1 MKPATF
7 RKLGSLVLALTI
19 LGAAAGQQP
28 LTNEEIIKMVKSG
41 LGEDI
46 IVTVIDRQP
55 GTLSTTADDLIRL
68 KQAGATDKVLA
79 AMLRKTGA
87 QSATPATTNA
97 AAPSSAPDASVPKSR
112 DVSDLINGYGAE
124 RGRAH
129 ESGPASGPQEA
140 GAANGGTNIFF
151 RTWHDPRENA
161 FELGVPE
168 GWKVAGGWVRKNHV
182 DAGGVVQ
189 VQSPDGKIQ
198 IFVGDPEIQSYQT
211 PGRASQMMG
220 LREGQTVAGNGGGSV
235 VISRFL
241 SGSQYAQHFIR
252 SKACRQAVITDASE
266 LRELTMEMNS
276 TLQAYSSQR
285 FGAQFASQA
294 SAGDAMYRCG
304 GGAGYVLATTLW
316 IRAATG
322 QAASAGAAWWVWR
335 MGGYQVSDPGQSGL
349 AYYVLNTMLETLKFE
364 PEWSARNEQNVDAT
378 AKAAMRAQDDLAKKA
393 SEFSKSQAS
402 AAAAGGLNHP
412 NNVQLPQDLRKK
424 WATEYNSLQRRGD
437 ATMGETWVHTSTGKN
452 VRVSNSSSNW
462 WTNNAGDVVSGPES
476 GSPPPGGGWQKMQ
489 AGWQ

>member
-1 MKPATF
+1 
-7 RKLGSLVLALTI
+7 V
-19 LGAAAGQQP
+19 
-28 LTNEEIIKMVKSG
+28 
-41 LGEDI
+41 
-46 IVTVIDRQP
+46 
-55 GTLSTTADDLIRL
+55 
-68 KQAGATDKVLA
+68 
-79 AMLRKTGA
+79 
-87 QSATPATTNA
+87 
-97 AAPSSAPDASVPKSR
+97 
-112 DVSDLINGYGAE
+112 
-124 RGRAH
+124 
-129 ESGPASGPQEA
+129 
-140 GAANGGTNIFF
+140 NGGANIFF
-151 RTWHDPRENA
+151 KTWHDPRENA
-161 FELGVPE
+161 FEIGVPE
-168 GWKVAGGWVRKNHV
+168 GWKVAGGWIRKNQV

-198 IFVGDPEIQSYQT
+198 IFIGDPDIQSYQT
-211 PGRASQMMG
+211 PGQASQMMG
-220 LREGQTVAGNGGGSV
+220 LREGQSVAGSGV
-235 VISRFL
+235 IISRFL
-241 SGSQYAQHFIR
+241 SGSQYVQQFIR
-252 SKACRQAVITDASE
+252 SRACRQAVITDATE

-294 SAGDAMYRCG
+294 SAGDATYRCG

-378 AKAAMRAQDDLAKKA
+378 AKAAMKAQDDIAKKA

-424 WATEYNSLQRRGD
+424 WATEYNSLQKRGD

-452 VRVSNSSSNW
+452 VKVSNSSSNW
-462 WTNNAGDVVSGPES
+462 WTNDAGDVVPGPES
-476 GSPPPGGGWQKMQ
+476 GSPPSGGGWQKMQ